1 MSANLINHHAMHNL
15 FSNRSASVKASL
27 ALGLMLVSLA
37 EARAAGPF
45 TVNTINDTHAAHA
58 TTSPDDA
65 NANISLRS
73 AIEAANAQ
81 AGATTINVPAG
92 TYTLNLGE
100 LDVSPLGS
108 KIITIS
114 GAGASATMI
123 IQGDNFNRVFN
134 IDSNS
139 AGGST
144 ATLTGLTIQGGTD
157 KADNFGGA
165 GILAGSLSAATLD
178 VLTLQNCVI
187 QDNHCQ
193 ALDSSGNPGGGV
205 SMEGGNL
212 IVTTCTFAKN
222 SSGSSQGG
230 GLFFFPQNVASSLQ
244 IVGSLFIQN
253 SNVDVTGF
261 GIGGGAICVGS
272 TGTGSSHSITG
283 STFISNSVTG
293 TVINSDTYG
302 AIQVQDGASVNF
314 TISASTFLDNTVTSV
329 SHTDGLGGALAVN
342 SGQVSVNFCR
352 FFDNIAD
359 AGSALFSSVS
369 NSASVNAVNN
379 WWGCNAGPGASGCD
393 SITGDGTGGSFGSTV
408 TFSPWIVMTLTP
420 NPPAIQTGG
429 SAVLTASFLQNS
441 AAATLSAA
449 NVSVLDGLPIAF
461 DSPVLGTLSGA
472 QTSIQPGG
480 TATVLFTAGGSPG
493 TGHASAAV
501 DNASVTANISINSTS
516 LTITTNPI
524 DTSICSGDTAV
535 FTAAATG
542 SPTPTLQWQVSS
554 GGGPFTDISGAT
566 TSPLSIT
573 ALAADNG
580 NQYRAVFNNGTI
592 ADSGAATLTVYSP
605 PVAGADSLGT
615 TEGVPVNAPVAKLL
629 VNDSSPIGGALSIIG
644 VISPSTANGTV
655 VLNGQFIT
663 YTPAAGFFGS
673 DSFTYTLSDT
683 RCTAEGTVN
692 VTVTST
698 NAPSLNKISITLT
711 VTGRVVVF
719 AGVPGITYV
728 VQEADSV
735 AGPWTDFTDGSI
747 VAGPTGLI
755 QYTDSTSPIPSTRF
769 YRTRVGP

>member
-1 MSANLINHHAMHNL
+1 M
-15 FSNRSASVKASL
+15 
-27 ALGLMLVSLA
+27 GLMFLSGA
-37 EARAAGPF
+37 ELRAAGPF
-45 TVNTINDTHAAHA
+45 TVNTDTDTHAAHPS
-58 TTSPDDA
+58 TSPDDA

-81 AGATTINVPAG
+81 AGPTTIHVPAG
-92 TYTLNLGE
+92 TYTLSLGE

-108 KIITIS
+108 KTITIA
-114 GAGASATMI
+114 GAGAASTI
-123 IQGDNFNRVFN
+123 ISQGDNFNRVFN
-134 IDSNS
+134 IDSSS

-144 ATLTGLTIQGGTD
+144 ATLTGLTIEGGTD

-165 GILAGSLSAATLD
+165 GILAGSLSATPMD
-178 VLTLQNCVI
+178 ILTIDNCTIQN
-187 QDNHCQ
+187 NHCQ
-193 ALDSSGNPGGGV
+193 PLNSSGNPGGGV

-212 IVTTCTFAKN
+212 NVTSCTFVKN
-222 SSGSSQGG
+222 TSGSSQGG
-230 GLFFFPQNVASSLQ
+230 GLFFYPQDVGSSLQ
-244 IVGSLFIQN
+244 VVSCAFIQN
-253 SNVDVTGF
+253 SVVDVTGY

-283 STFISNSVTG
+283 STFVSNSVTG
-293 TVINSDTYG
+293 TVTHTTTYG

-314 TISASTFLDNTVTSV
+314 SISGSTFLDNIVTSAT
-329 SHTDGLGGALAVN
+329 HTDGLGGALAVN
-342 SGQVSVNFCR
+342 SGEVSVNFCR
-352 FFDNIAD
+352 FFDNSAD
-359 AGSALFSSVS
+359 AGSALFSSVI
-369 NSASVNAVNN
+369 NSASVNALNN

-393 SITGDGTGGSFGSTV
+393 NITGDGTGGSFGSTV

-461 DSPVLGTLSGA
+461 DNPVLGTLSGA
-472 QTSIQPGG
+472 QTTIQSSG
-480 TATVLFTAGGSPG
+480 TATILFAAGGSPG
-493 TGHASAAV
+493 TGHASAVV
-501 DNASVTANISINSTS
+501 DNATATANIIINSMS
-516 LTITTNPI
+516 LTITTNPV
-524 DTSICSGDTAV
+524 DTSICSGDPAV

-542 SPTPTLQWQVSS
+542 SPAPTLQWQVSS

-573 ALAADNG
+573 ASAGDNG
-580 NQYRAVFNNGTI
+580 NQYRAVFDNGTI

-644 VISPSTANGTV
+644 VTSPSTANGTV
-655 VLNGQFIT
+655 VLNGQSIT
-663 YTPAAGFFGS
+663 YTPHAGFFGS

-683 RCTAEGTVN
+683 RCTSEGTVN

-747 VAGPTGLI
+747 IAGPTGLI
-755 QYTDSTSPIPSTRF
+755 QYADSTSPIPSTRF